1 MPIEPAPDVLALIDA
16 IRAHFPDLG
25 GAVTDAAEARRI
37 LAAAPEWPFGP
48 PTVGSVEDRA
58 IAGPTG
64 APDIPLRIY
73 RPTSDLHR
81 PTSDLHRPMSDLH
94 RPMSDLHPP
103 MSDLHPPM
111 SDPNPG
117 TEPTPEPTRSPLPRP
132 TVVFFHGGGWVI
144 GGLDTHDPIARALCR
159 DAGAV
164 VVSVDYRLAPEARF
178 PAAVDDAYAAVC
190 WAAEHVGELGGDP
203 GALVVAGDSAGGNLA
218 AVAALIARDRGGP
231 ALALQVL
238 VYPATDVRPRQR
250 GGAPHQDAS
259 GGSASGGGPSGG
271 SASGGSASGGGPS
284 GTSASGGGSSGSGAS
299 GTGPSGSGPSG
310 SGASGTGTSGT
321 GTSGR
326 EGAGYFL
333 TAAHGRWF
341 AEQYFGTDGDRAH
354 PYASPLLADLQGLP
368 PAHIVT
374 AGFDLLSE
382 EGRAYAVKLSKSGIS
397 VTEGHYPA
405 MFHGFFGFPELLAD
419 ARAAQRRVAEVI
431 ASTVPGRKK
440 SGGSGGRAG

>member
-1 MPIEPAPDVLALIDA
+1 M
-16 IRAHFPDLG
+16 
-25 GAVTDAAEARRI
+25 
-37 LAAAPEWPFGP
+37 
-48 PTVGSVEDRA
+48 
-58 IAGPTG
+58 
-64 APDIPLRIY
+64 
-73 RPTSDLHR
+73 
-81 PTSDLHRPMSDLH
+81 
-94 RPMSDLHPP
+94 
-103 MSDLHPPM
+103 
-111 SDPNPG
+111 
-117 TEPTPEPTRSPLPRP
+117 
-132 TVVFFHGGGWVI
+132 
-144 GGLDTHDPIARALCR
+144 
-159 DAGAV
+159 
-164 VVSVDYRLAPEARF
+164 
-178 PAAVDDAYAAVC
+178 
-190 WAAEHVGELGGDP
+190 
-203 GALVVAGDSAGGNLA
+203 
-218 AVAALIARDRGGP
+218 
-231 ALALQVL
+231 L

-259 GGSASGGGPSGG
+259 GAGASGGGASGGGASGGGASGG

-299 GTGPSGSGPSG
+299 GGGPSGTS
-310 SGASGTGTSGT
+310 ASGGGPSGT

-326 EGAGYFL
+326 QGTGYFL

-354 PYASPLLADLQGLP
+354 PYASPLLADPHGLP

-374 AGFDLLSE
+374 AGFDLLCE

-440 SGGSGGRAG
+440 SGGSGGCAG

>member
-37 LAAAPEWPFGP
+37 LAAAPEWPFEP

-81 PTSDLHRPMSDLH
+81 PTSD
-94 RPMSDLHPP
+94 
-103 MSDLHPPM
+103 
-111 SDPNPG
+111 PNPG
-117 TEPTPEPTRSPLPRP
+117 PEPTPEPTRSPLPRP

-259 GGSASGGGPSGG
+259 GGSASGGG
-271 SASGGSASGGGPS
+271 ASGGGPS

-299 GTGPSGSGPSG
+299 GTG
-310 SGASGTGTSGT
+310 ASGRQGT
-321 GTSGR
+321 
-326 EGAGYFL
+326 GYFL

-374 AGFDLLSE
+374 AGFDLLCE
-382 EGRAYAVKLSKSGIS
+382 EGRAYAVKLSKSGIP

>member
-37 LAAAPEWPFGP
+37 LAAAPEWPFEP

-73 RPTSDLHR
+73 RPTSDLHP
-81 PTSDLHRPMSDLH
+81 PT
-94 RPMSDLHPP
+94 SDLHPP
-103 MSDLHPPM
+103 MSDLHPPT

-117 TEPTPEPTRSPLPRP
+117 PEPTPEPTRSPLPRP

-259 GGSASGGGPSGG
+259 GAGASGGG
-271 SASGGSASGGGPS
+271 ASGGGASGTSASGGGPS
-284 GTSASGGGSSGSGAS
+284 GTSASG
-299 GTGPSGSGPSG
+299 SGPSG
-310 SGASGTGTSGT
+310 TGASGTGTSGRQ
-321 GTSGR
+321 GT
-326 EGAGYFL
+326 GYFL

-374 AGFDLLSE
+374 AGFDLLCE